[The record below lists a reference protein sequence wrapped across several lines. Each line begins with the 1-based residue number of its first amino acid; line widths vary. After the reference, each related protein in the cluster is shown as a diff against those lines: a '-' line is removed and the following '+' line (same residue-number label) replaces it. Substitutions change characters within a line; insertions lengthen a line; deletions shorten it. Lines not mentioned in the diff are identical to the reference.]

1 MFKLDEKI
9 VVWRTC
15 QKWVLRDM
23 KFKPAIQTVLLS
35 FFCLFVANEM
45 FAQATMLS
53 GNGVGIA
60 TRNSSDRITE
70 GSLLSSHATLKRAL
84 LKTRLDDK
92 LTQVASY
99 TVLAPPDQAFFNLPG
114 STFNKL
120 LTSEDYR
127 ELENTLRYHLIPG
140 SWDSIEIIK
149 ALCNEEGK
157 AKIPTF
163 HGDYLTLQVEGMRV
177 YLIDSNGNQVEIMQD
192 ASRVTEKDGI
202 VVHSIPQV
210 LIPPSYE

>member
-1 MFKLDEKI
+1 MI
-9 VVWRTC
+9 C
-15 QKWVLRDM
+15 
-23 KFKPAIQTVLLS
+23 KPTIPALLLV
-35 FFCLFVANEM
+35 FFCLFIADELH
-45 FAQATMLS
+45 AQATMLT

-60 TRNSSDRITE
+60 SRNSSDRITE
-70 GSLLSSHATLKRAL
+70 GTLLNRHATLKRAL

-99 TVLAPPDQAFFNLPG
+99 TILAPTDQAFFELPG
-114 STFNKL
+114 ATFNKL

-149 ALCNEEGK
+149 ALCNEEGR

-163 HGDYLTLQVEGMRV
+163 HGDYLTLQVKGMRV
-177 YLIDSNGNQVEIMQD
+177 FLIDSAGNQVEIMQD
-192 ASRVTEKDGI
+192 ASLVTERNGI
-202 VVHSIPQV
+202 VIHSIPQV

>member
-1 MFKLDEKI
+1 
-9 VVWRTC
+9 
-15 QKWVLRDM
+15 M
-23 KFKPAIQTVLLS
+23 KCKPTIQAILLTV
-35 FFCLFVANEM
+35 FCLITADKLC
-45 FAQATMLS
+45 AQATMLS

-60 TRNSSDRITE
+60 SRNSSDRITE
-70 GSLLSSHATLKRAL
+70 GALLSSHATLKRAL

-92 LTQVASY
+92 LTQVTSY
-99 TVLAPPDQAFFNLPG
+99 TVLAPTDQAFFDLPG

-140 SWDSIEIIK
+140 SWGSIEIIK

-177 YLIDSNGNQVEIMQD
+177 FLIDSRGNQVEIMQD
-192 ASRVTEKDGI
+192 TSRVTEKDGI

-210 LIPPSYE
+210 LIPPSYD